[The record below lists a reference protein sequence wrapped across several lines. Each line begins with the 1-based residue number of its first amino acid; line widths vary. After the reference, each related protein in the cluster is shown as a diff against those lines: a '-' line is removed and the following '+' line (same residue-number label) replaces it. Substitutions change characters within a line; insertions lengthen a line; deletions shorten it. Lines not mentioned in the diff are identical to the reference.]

1 MIEEG
6 VYVDYHEKR
15 EWGRIRVSQALILRS
30 EKNPKQAYNAVA
42 IDVSEENIGIE
53 TNVRLS
59 LGECIQ
65 LELTSESKPIVV
77 QAVVKRI
84 FNNRYGCTFTDD
96 DFGKIFDYYVNM
108 VGNAMEELKI
118 QGKHLLMLI

>member
-1 MIEEG
+1 M
-6 VYVDYHEKR
+6 DYHEKR
-15 EWGRIRVSQALILRS
+15 EWGRIRVSQVLILRT
-30 EKNPKQAYNAVA
+30 EKDPKRSYNAVA

-53 TNVRLS
+53 TNARLS

-65 LELTSESKPIVV
+65 LELESESKPIVV

-84 FNNRYGCTFTDD
+84 FNNKYGCTFTDD
-96 DFGKIFDYYVNM
+96 DVGKIFHYYGNM
-108 VGNAMEELKI
+108 LGNAIAELKI

>member
-30 EKNPKQAYNAVA
+30 EKNPKQAYHAVA

-53 TNVRLS
+53 TNARLS

-65 LELTSESKPIVV
+65 LELESESKPIVV
-77 QAVVKRI
+77 QAIVKRI
-84 FNNRYGCTFTDD
+84 FNNRYGCTFTDA
-96 DFGKIFDYYVNM
+96 DFGRIFDYYVNM
-108 VGNAMEELKI
+108 FGIMLEELKV
-118 QGKHLLMLI
+118 QGKHLLMMI